1 MGRRKDLTEDQ
12 RGAIIYGHQRGD
24 SVRTIAVAVGCSKS
38 VVQNIIQEYRQ
49 VGAKKKKR
57 PGRSRLLSLTD
68 CENLKNLVTDG
79 NRRLNLTQITNLFN
93 HQNKQKK
100 ISRSTVHRAL
110 HGEKLKSCVAT
121 QKPLISEENRQK
133 RLDWAHAHKNWTV
146 WHFKHILWSDKT
158 MYHLFQGFRSLVWHE
173 SHEKW
178 DLDCLSGTVGR
189 SKGRMY

>member
-1 MGRRKDLTEDQ
+1 MTYMRDV
-12 RGAIIYGHQRGD
+12 RG
-24 SVRTIAVAVGCSKS
+24 
-38 VVQNIIQEYRQ
+38 
-49 VGAKKKKR
+49 
-57 PGRSRLLSLTD
+57 PLLSLTD
-68 CENLKNLVTDG
+68 RENLKNLVTDG

-100 ISRSTVHRAL
+100 ISRSTVRRAL
-110 HGEKLKSCVAT
+110 HGEKLKSCITT

-146 WHFKHILWSDKT
+146 RHFKRVLWSDET
-158 MYHLFQGFRSLVWHE
+158 MCRLFQGFRGLVWRE

-189 SKGRMY
+189 SKGRMYWGWFSRYGLGPYCCT

>member
-38 VVQNIIQEYRQ
+38 IVQNIIQEYRQ
-49 VGAKKKKR
+49 VGAEAKKTKKR
-57 PGRSRLLSLTD
+57 PGRPRLLSLTD
-68 CENLKNLVTDG
+68 RENLKNLVTDG

-100 ISRSTVHRAL
+100 ISRSTVRRAL

-146 WHFKHILWSDKT
+146 RHFKRVLWSDET
-158 MYHLFQGFRSLVWHE
+158 MCHLFQGFCGLVWRE
-173 SHEKW
+173 SHEK
-178 DLDCLSGTVGR
+178 
-189 SKGRMY
+189 